1 MRDTLAAQVE
11 LIWPFEEPLL
21 PDEPG
26 RLLDLA
32 CGTGEF
38 LRRVRP
44 RCSFAVGVDLFAGH
58 LQFAEGPVVCGN
70 GLQLPFAD
78 ATFDTVAVRHVL
90 QALPDPVPL
99 LAEARRVLRPGGRL
113 HLIAEDY
120 QGLFFD
126 GPDVAVE
133 NHFAE
138 VAPLFRERGTDL
150 FQGRRAWRHLR
161 DAGFADVAVRPLLV
175 DNVRGDREAFHNV
188 FRHWGEGYA
197 ATLAELTG
205 RPLEEMERRFAAMA
219 ENASDPVRYCGW
231 LLFAWSGTC
240 PS

>member
-1 MRDTLAAQVE
+1 MRDTLAAQAR

-58 LQFAEGPVVCGN
+58 LRFAEGPVACGN

-99 LAEARRVLRPGGRL
+99 LSEARRVLRPGGRL
-113 HLIAEDY
+113 HLLAEDY

-138 VAPLFRERGTDL
+138 VAPLVPRARDGSVPGVVARGVTC
-150 FQGRRAWRHLR
+150 
-161 DAGFADVAVRPLLV
+161 
-175 DNVRGDREAFHNV
+175 
-188 FRHWGEGYA
+188 
-197 ATLAELTG
+197 ATPGASTSPCAPCSSTTCAETAK
-205 RPLEEMERRFAAMA
+205 RSAR
-219 ENASDPVRYCGW
+219 C
-231 LLFAWSGTC
+231 SGTGVRAT
-240 PS
+240 PRRWRS